1 MYNPFDLNNAFEK
14 QVCERMEEYMS
25 HGTAH
30 DQVLEMIGYDFPY
43 MDSSVWD
50 HCVVYAFLRCH
61 TGADGNA
68 AASIKSVAFLHSD
81 YKDEPLHTHRSDSFQ
96 ISEDDDIIA
105 AVVVENPTYLYEK
118 ARVHLTIHI
127 GDDQVNEF
135 EHTVA
140 IEDRRNTY
148 YIPLN
153 LHKYKFLKQDAIQKL
168 SITINNELI
177 KGQTL
182 KKDID
187 IYTTKRD
194 FSGIFRLKDIEFLTD
209 RDEDPQW
216 VFDLDETPKVAM
228 ELSLEYDKG
237 SVNLTEVTGTYTV
250 VPCDPEDHREGVV
263 GHLQLR
269 KSNESDSCLDTF
281 VNLFSLDGKEK
292 ASDSMLPYYDARPDK
307 YIVSIFICDTMICS
321 RSFELIEAPDK
332 RKNDLSE
339 LPDQEQEDLFD
350 LLYKDLEE
358 EYSDEGT
365 HSDEEEDTAVPE
377 ETTKQKPDPENP
389 FEYLD
394 IMGLKLFKSYMDSTD
409 IDNSF
414 NYFSLNAQTS
424 FDVDGLRTIAVVCNI
439 RDLKC
444 DGTLN
449 DPNAFTVHL
458 LDQTGRELDTRS
470 GGPIRSGEE
479 RILCCGFGDFCDHKW
494 ERGTYRLEVKWNS
507 ATFAS
512 AAFIV
517 GHMDNTSEY
526 DPAVIRYRN
535 NVVTPDADG
544 CALEK
549 LERMAGLEEVKEKV
563 HEFMN
568 FATLKK
574 MREAAGLPMK
584 MPSLHARFIGNPGTG
599 KTTVARL
606 IGQIYK
612 DLGLLS
618 SGHVLLMERRD
629 FVGKYYDSEK
639 TAVDNAL
646 AKAKGGILLIDEAYN
661 LYVKDDT
668 RDPGRKVIE
677 YLLTALADEENRDW
691 MLVLAGYP
699 DAMEDMLNCNQGLA
713 SRVDTVF
720 NFADCD
726 IDTLMKIAELYCE
739 ENRYELSNEASAR
752 LRSVITKD
760 YETRDRNFGNGR
772 YVKKLMETAI
782 YTKMAQRLRGIA
794 APTLEQLVTIEPE
807 DIPISQEEYERIA
820 MGKFDEKAIDDALKR
835 LDSLVGL
842 YKVKSAIHNFVH
854 IARYLSSQRERFAGK
869 GLLKWNFT
877 GNTGTGKSTVAQILA
892 DILQAM
898 NLIQK
903 NEVTELKGEEI
914 FNVSDYTC
922 NEILRETAKKSRRG
936 LLFIDGDAPEFR
948 SNEYRLTSEQ
958 IRFKLASLV
967 ADERATGALVI
978 GECST
983 GRLSLAHSLASNGIY
998 DYDHTFIFDD
1008 YTADELYQILLQCLS
1023 KHSLTMSEEAEKTI
1037 RGYIGHLCEN
1047 REKSFANART
1057 MKNLSHAIFDI
1068 TMLRLSTC
1076 GDPTAKKIVSREDV
1090 KSFVWKNMERKIG
1103 Y

>member
-1 MYNPFDLNNAFEK
+1 MKPLYKKIEDRARRYIYK
-14 QVCERMEEYMS
+14 TTSQD
-25 HGTAH
+25 A
-30 DQVLEMIGYDFPY
+30 VLDMMGRDFPY
-43 MDSSVWD
+43 LEEKLTHEYGEQAVIHYGITLDNHLIATLKKLAV
-50 HCVVYAFLRCH
+50 
-61 TGADGNA
+61 
-68 AASIKSVAFLHSD
+68 LHS
-81 YKDEPLHTHRSDSFQ
+81 KDLFKPFHSHKCSRFHLKDD
-96 ISEDDDIIA
+96 EDIYLAILM
-105 AVVVENPTYLYEK
+105 ENPYHIASHDAVLKYS
-118 ARVHLTIHI
+118 IHVDGI
-127 GDDQVNEF
+127 PIELL
-135 EHTVA
+135 EHK
-140 IEDRRNTY
+140 IESKSFRNTY
-148 YIPLN
+148 FIPLKILSNGMMDGQKRKKFTISVQNENTLGCLHTTEVEVLYGGEDPSETFEMDRCYLHQEGEDYQRRVNN
-153 LHKYKFLKQDAIQKL
+153 LETLESIYVKAEIEYDGSYGEFDELEMTARISRTEGEAEDDLMTKVVMTADPDSPGRFIVDAKL
-168 SITINNELI
+168 FDYMKIDFRSQVPCFEPEPGQYTVELSVLGHTIWSDEI
-177 KGQTL
+177 E
-182 KKDID
+182 
-187 IYTTKRD
+187 
-194 FSGIFRLKDIEFLTD
+194 FSGQEAEEFDIPMGNPTGPIFTE
-209 RDEDPQW
+209 DELENTVEQI
-216 VFDLDETPKVAM
+216 FAEVA
-228 ELSLEYDKG
+228 
-237 SVNLTEVTGTYTV
+237 
-250 VPCDPEDHREGVV
+250 
-263 GHLQLR
+263 
-269 KSNESDSCLDTF
+269 
-281 VNLFSLDGKEK
+281 EK
-292 ASDSMLPYYDARPDK
+292 TA
-307 YIVSIFICDTMICS
+307 
-321 RSFELIEAPDK
+321 
-332 RKNDLSE
+332 
-339 LPDQEQEDLFD
+339 
-350 LLYKDLEE
+350 
-358 EYSDEGT
+358 
-365 HSDEEEDTAVPE
+365 EEDAVRS
-377 ETTKQKPDPENP
+377 KIDHSRP
-389 FEYLD
+389 FDYLD
-394 IMGLKLFKSYMDSTD
+394 ILGLKLFKTGLDSD
-409 IDNSF
+409 MVDQSF
-414 NYFSLNAQTS
+414 NYMALTPQTA
-424 FDVDGLRTIAVVCNI
+424 FDKSGLKTIAVVGDI
-439 RDLKC
+439 WDLKC
-444 DGTLN
+444 DGTFN
-449 DPNAFTVHL
+449 DPISFTVHL
-458 LDQTGRELDTRS
+458 LDQTGRELRAKCGLQSRNADV
-470 GGPIRSGEE
+470 IE
-479 RILCCGFGDFCDHKW
+479 IYCGFGDFCRYNW
-494 ERGTYRLEVKWNS
+494 EKGTYTLEIKWDFHTVAS
-507 ATFAS
+507 ATFT
-512 AAFIV
+512 V
-517 GHMDNTSEY
+517 GDVDNHSEY

-535 NVVTPDADG
+535 NVVAIETDG
-544 CALEK
+544 SALEK
-549 LERMAGLEEVKEKV
+549 LERMAGLEEVKDKV

-568 FATLKK
+568 YAYMKK
-574 MREAAGLPMK
+574 QREAAGLPTK

-612 DLGLLS
+612 ELGLLS

-668 RDPGRKVIE
+668 KDPGRKVIE

-739 ENRYELSNEASAR
+739 ENRYELSDDAKAR
-752 LRSVITKD
+752 LHSVITKD

-794 APTLEQLVTIEPE
+794 SPSLDQLVTIEPE

-820 MGKFDEKAIDDALKR
+820 MGKFDEKAIDAALKR

-854 IARYLSSQRERFAGK
+854 IARYLSSRKERFTGK
-869 GLLKWNFT
+869 GLLKWNFA

-948 SNEYRLTSEQ
+948 SNEYRLSSEQ

-967 ADERATGALVI
+967 ADERSTGALVI

-983 GRLSLAHSLASNGIY
+983 GSRSLAHNLASNGVY

-1008 YTADELYQILLQCLS
+1008 YTADELYQILLQCLG
-1023 KHSLTMSEEAEKTI
+1023 KYGLTMSEDAEKTI
-1037 RGYIGHLCEN
+1037 REYIAHLCEN

-1057 MKNLSHAIFDI
+1057 MKNLSRAIFDI

-1076 GDPTAKKIVSREDV
+1076 GNPGTEKIVSSEDV
-1090 KSFVWKNMERKIG
+1090 ESFVWKNMEKKIG
-1103 Y
+1103 YL